1 MLNLP
6 YQGDPLKP
14 CPLKRNVGRSP
25 INAVVVAKNHLFVG
39 SVPAGFRS
47 VIHVWKRTYGALRV
61 AGFTG
66 SALTAEP

>member
-6 YQGDPLKP
+6 HQGDLLMP

-25 INAVVVAKNHLFVG
+25 INAVVVARNHHFVG
-39 SVPAGFRS
+39 PVPAGFRS
-47 VIHVWKRTYGALRV
+47 VIRVWKRTYGALPV